1 MGSLFIE
8 SARRCPVKKFLL
20 LFSSFLLVT
29 GCAHVISEESRNLV
43 DPTIHFQNLRTD
55 PDSYVGK
62 YVMLGGVIAGV
73 QNRKD
78 GSQLEVVQS
87 PLESDDLPEEVS
99 HSSGGRFLA
108 TTSRFLDP
116 IVYKAGRRVT
126 MVGQVQGKKTLP
138 IDQIEYTYPIISIR
152 EIHVWSK
159 SDLQQPQYPPPG
171 YYYDPFWFW
180 GPPYPYRWYRYPY
193 F

>member
-1 MGSLFIE
+1 VIKIF
-8 SARRCPVKKFLL
+8 L
-20 LFSSFLLVT
+20 LFSSFLLFA
-29 GCAHVISEESRNLV
+29 GCAHVISEESRNLI
-43 DPTIHFQNLRTD
+43 DPTILFQNLRTN

-62 YVMLGGVIAGV
+62 YVMLGGVVAGV
-73 QNRKD
+73 QNNKD

-87 PLESDDLPEEVS
+87 PLETDELPEEIS

-116 IVYKAGRRVT
+116 IVYKTGRKVT
-126 MVGQVQGKKTLP
+126 VVGQVQGKKTQP
-138 IDQIEYTYPIISIR
+138 IDQVEYTYPVISIR

-159 SDLQQPQYPPPG
+159 SELDQPQYPPPG
-171 YYYDPFWFW
+171 YFYDPFMS
-180 GPPYPYRWYRYPY
+180 GGAPYWWYRHPY